1 MNIIDLF
8 SGVGGL
14 GLGFEQ
20 AGFKNI
26 CSIDNW
32 HDAIKTHNFNRKEI
46 NGYVEDIGSFK
57 NEHLTSL
64 LSKYKI
70 DGVLGGPPCQGFSSA
85 RLSDTTEENQKLNKL
100 RNKLVFEFIDV
111 VKKN

>member
-20 AGFKNI
+20 MGFKNI

-32 HDAIKTHNFNRKEI
+32 NDAIKTHNFNRKE
-46 NGYVEDIGSFK
+46 NRYNF
-57 NEHLTSL
+57 
-64 LSKYKI
+64 
-70 DGVLGGPPCQGFSSA
+70 
-85 RLSDTTEENQKLNKL
+85 
-100 RNKLVFEFIDV
+100 
-111 VKKN
+111 

>member
-1 MNIIDLF
+1 MNVIDLF

-32 HDAIKTHNFNRKEI
+32 DDAIKTHNFNRKEK
-46 NGYVEDIGSFK
+46 NGHVEDIGFFK
-57 NEHLTSL
+57 NEHLTFWNFDNFSSNFFWNVTKRYF
-64 LSKYKI
+64 LSKH
-70 DGVLGGPPCQGFSSA
+70 
-85 RLSDTTEENQKLNKL
+85 
-100 RNKLVFEFIDV
+100 
-111 VKKN
+111 

>member
-64 LSKYKI
+64 LSKHKI
-70 DGVLGGPPCQGFSSA
+70 DGVQHGLVGR
-85 RLSDTTEENQKLNKL
+85 RLVPSCVAPKHNVTIDEDGIL
-100 RNKLVFEFIDV
+100 RFYV
-111 VKKN
+111 VHECSE

>member
-1 MNIIDLF
+1 MNVIDLF

-32 HDAIKTHNFNRKEI
+32 DDAIKTHNFNRKEK
-46 NGYVEDIGSFK
+46 NVHKQTLLEELEMCVYTYTGRYVHFHRYDMSM
-57 NEHLTSL
+57 
-64 LSKYKI
+64 
-70 DGVLGGPPCQGFSSA
+70 
-85 RLSDTTEENQKLNKL
+85 
-100 RNKLVFEFIDV
+100 
-111 VKKN
+111 